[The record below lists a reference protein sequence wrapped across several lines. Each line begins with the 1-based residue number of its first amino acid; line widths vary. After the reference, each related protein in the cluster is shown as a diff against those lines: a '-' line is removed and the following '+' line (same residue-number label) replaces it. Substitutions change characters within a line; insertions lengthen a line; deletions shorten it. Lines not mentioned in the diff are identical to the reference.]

1 MSYIGS
7 HRTFKA
13 SVMEVSAVTSVR
25 TAQIGDAPPGDV
37 QTADVLTAL
46 GRFRA
51 ADAQMHQRVRTN
63 AALGE
68 NELRIL
74 QYVLARDREGGDV
87 KPSEISRHL
96 GISSASTTA
105 LLDRLEKLGRVER
118 VSHPTDRR
126 SILIAPTARAADE
139 VAALVDAF
147 EDHVAAAIERL
158 TPTGRSSVLA
168 FLDAATA
175 AADEIAGSA
184 VSRDYASI

>member
-7 HRTFKA
+7 EKPGREH
-13 SVMEVSAVTSVR
+13 SLQEVSELTNAHPSATTDVLGALARFR
-25 TAQIGDAPPGDV
+25 TAD
-37 QTADVLTAL
+37 T
-46 GRFRA
+46 
-51 ADAQMHQRVRTN
+51 QMHQRVRAN

-74 QYVLARDREGGDV
+74 QYVLTCDRQGIDV

-105 LLDRLEKLGRVER
+105 LLDRLERLGSVQR

-126 SILIAPTARAADE
+126 SILIAPTERAAAE

-147 EDHVAAAIERL
+147 EDRVAVAIEEL
-158 TPTGRSSVLA
+158 TPEGRAAVLH
-168 FLDAATA
+168 FLDAAA
-175 AADEIAGSA
+175 GAADEIAGSA
-184 VSRDYASI
+184 VTRDYAPSM